1 MAQSALV
8 AQPRVMSK
16 PPLFLMRA
24 MVLWFAAAV
33 ICGLGGAYVGED
45 VVGALGRTVGH
56 NEFVLRALGWCWGGL
71 PFVLIA
77 VAFFL
82 RDRLAPVR
90 AWIAG
95 VLAVWLGSGSL
106 LLPGRNST
114 RELRFGS
121 AELDALP
128 LAFGWA
134 CGIMPFFA
142 STFLT
147 ILAILIA
154 RRLFGRLDANRM
166 NKLAIGLFTV
176 WCLLTTAGLVA
187 AFAAPLP

>member
-1 MAQSALV
+1 
-8 AQPRVMSK
+8 
-16 PPLFLMRA
+16 
-24 MVLWFAAAV
+24 MVLWFAAAA
-33 ICGLGGAYVGED
+33 ICGIGGAYVAED
-45 VVGALGRTVGH
+45 VVGALGDAVGH
-56 NEFVLRALGWCWGGL
+56 NESVLRALGWCWGGL

-77 VAFFL
+77 VAYRL
-82 RDRLAPVR
+82 RDRLATVK
-90 AWIAG
+90 AWVAG
-95 VLAVWLGSGSL
+95 VLAVWLGSGSF

-114 RELRFGS
+114 PQLRFGS
-121 AELDALP
+121 AQLDAGS

-147 ILAILIA
+147 IVAILIA
-154 RRLFGRLDANRM
+154 RRLLGPLGPNQM
-166 NKLAIGLFTV
+166 NKLAIGLFAA